1 MFEDKVTVSVVIPAY
16 NQARFLKEAIES
28 ALSQTYPISEI
39 VVVDDGS
46 TDETPEVAQ
55 GYGNLIHY
63 IRQENQGLAAAR
75 NTGILHSNGKYIAL
89 LDSDDQW
96 LPPFLQTMTSLIS
109 QNSDATVFYCGWR
122 YVDVDSRT
130 LPQQP
135 QTKVVPPDEIYW
147 ALLRANFLIPSSVVL
162 ERSQI
167 LKAGLFD
174 PAFRRLQDWELWLRL
189 LKAGH
194 IFVGSNACLV
204 HYRLHGNALSDDP
217 HSGQQAVMALV
228 EKLFGTDDG
237 DRDTWS
243 LEKRR
248 AYGGAYRYH
257 LLTSINYQNDWRA
270 GKNFLCQAIQ
280 IDPTLVDDLDLFYE
294 LALSSQPVGYRGSNE
309 KIALENNAELITNM
323 LKEMFNLPSASTL
336 ASLYRQVF
344 GTAYY
349 ALGLVAYN
357 TGNYYF
363 SRRFLSKALYYRPDL
378 WHDNRIMSNLIKSFL
393 SSTMLNRLREYRRL
407 IRA

>member
-1 MFEDKVTVSVVIPAY
+1 MFEDQVTVSVVIPAY
-16 NQARFLKEAIES
+16 NQARFLKDAIES
-28 ALSQTYPISEI
+28 VLSQTYSISEI
-39 VVVDDGS
+39 VIVDDGS

-55 GYGNLIHY
+55 QYGNSIRY

-96 LPPFLQTMTSLIS
+96 LTSFMQTMTSLIS

-122 YVDVDSRT
+122 YVDAAGCV

-147 ALLRANFLIPSSVVL
+147 ALLRANFLIPSGVML

-217 HSGQQAVMALV
+217 HGGQQAVMALV
-228 EKLFGTDDG
+228 EKHFGTDGG

-243 LEKRR
+243 REKRR

-257 LLTSINYQNDWRA
+257 LLTSINYQNDWRS
-270 GKNFLCQAIQ
+270 GKEFLRHAVQ
-280 IDPTLVDDLDLFYE
+280 IDPTLVNDLDLFYE
-294 LALSSQPVGYRGSNE
+294 LALSSQPLGYRGSSE
-309 KIALENNAELITNM
+309 KIGLVNNAELIINM
-323 LKEMFNLPSASTL
+323 LNEVFNLPFAPASS
-336 ASLYRQVF
+336 SLHRQVF

-363 SRRFLSKALYYRPDL
+363 SRRFLSKALYYRPDM
-378 WHDNRIMSNLIKSFL
+378 WRDNRIISNLIKSFL
-393 SSTMLNRLREYRRL
+393 GSTILNRLREYRRL
-407 IRA
+407 IQA